1 MTSEISP
8 AVALAGASVVDLSVS
23 ARPGV
28 SEAASERAKTKTENR
43 GPGGGPGLKE
53 LSASVSLQGVK
64 VGGWVGELAGRVSWE
79 VGSAGGWL
87 VNVGVS
93 LDAGLTKVSRNCL
106 F

>member
-1 MTSEISP
+1 MDVGRE
-8 AVALAGASVVDLSVS
+8 ASGRSVFDLSVS

-28 SEAASERAKTKTENR
+28 SEAVRERAKIKTENR

-64 VGGWVGELAGRVSWE
+64 VGWWVGELAGRVSWE